1 MTTTTILTRTNY
13 MTQNISGRQ
22 THEGIIS
29 SMDSLIGYY
38 SIADNHTIIW
48 STYGKYSNPAISL
61 VASLLVERKLEQ
73 SNEDKRP

>member
-1 MTTTTILTRTNY
+1 
-13 MTQNISGRQ
+13 
-22 THEGIIS
+22 
-29 SMDSLIGYY
+29 MDSLIGYY